1 MGYHRDENMYSVR
14 IKFDKG
20 DKKCKCATWETIF
33 PVSTRLKDE
42 YTNQQNTN
50 CIFKCV
56 DGEVKCNIFGLSCS
70 DYFSESIENY
80 FFQGHSFPFLVD
92 SQKYRASVI
101 KIFVDLAYGFE
112 VEDMNLETIL
122 ELMEFL
128 CSNDKCKESDFE
140 RMILCLCCHA
150 LLDSN
155 IQDDYF
161 AYVMLI
167 MISFE
172 VDIVEKTVAKFAQRP
187 FFKKSALKLEIEKM
201 RATPTDGLHLKF
213 GYFSRISGS
222 ITEWLQSFDITRI
235 DTIEGTED
243 GEKAKIEE
251 FVPPALPPVT
261 PPPSE
266 TEEVTLPVKPTE
278 ENVAKGTEDSVKE
291 VPQKKL
297 PDNKNKPKSKK
308 KKNKSKKSKTEQKA
322 LQVKSPKTEV
332 IEPSKKPEEKSN
344 VQIDKNIN
352 IAKEVTVKKSVQ
364 NKDDSTEETEDIPI
378 TILKAKFPGGA
389 ELPDRLQKLEGQL
402 QSNSDIKLETDKHA
416 IIKKTLEK
424 AEKASNSSSSSSSDS
439 SANEEEVKSEGTNE
453 EKRSKKQTKSKKTK
467 KWERMMTK
475 VIEP

>member
-1 MGYHRDENMYSVR
+1 
-14 IKFDKG
+14 
-20 DKKCKCATWETIF
+20 
-33 PVSTRLKDE
+33 
-42 YTNQQNTN
+42 
-50 CIFKCV
+50 
-56 DGEVKCNIFGLSCS
+56 
-70 DYFSESIENY
+70 
-80 FFQGHSFPFLVD
+80 
-92 SQKYRASVI
+92 
-101 KIFVDLAYGFE
+101 
-112 VEDMNLETIL
+112 
-122 ELMEFL
+122 
-128 CSNDKCKESDFE
+128 
-140 RMILCLCCHA
+140 
-150 LLDSN
+150 
-155 IQDDYF
+155 
-161 AYVMLI
+161 
-167 MISFE
+167 
-172 VDIVEKTVAKFAQRP
+172 
-187 FFKKSALKLEIEKM
+187 M

-278 ENVAKGTEDSVKE
+278 ENVAKGTEDSVKV
-291 VPQKKL
+291 VPQKKF
-297 PDNKNKPKSKK
+297 PDNKNKSKSKK
-308 KKNKSKKSKTEQKA
+308 KKNKSKKSKMEQKA
-322 LQVKSPKTEV
+322 LQVKSPKAEV
-332 IEPSKKPEEKSN
+332 IEPSKKPEEKTN
-344 VQIDKNIN
+344 VQIDQKIK
-352 IAKEVTVKKSVQ
+352 IEKEVTVKKSVQ
-364 NKDDSTEETEDIPI
+364 NKDDSTEKTEDIPI

-402 QSNSDIKLETDKHA
+402 QSNSDMKLETDKHA

-475 VIEP
+475 VIEPEKNPLEKSEPIKEKTGSDETSEIYLQSKKETEKKVKIKKTIRKQSSSSSLPSVKMSSDEEILVYLDLFNDMKIAKVGFQACFYRSILYSLYSIGYT

>member
-1 MGYHRDENMYSVR
+1 
-14 IKFDKG
+14 
-20 DKKCKCATWETIF
+20 
-33 PVSTRLKDE
+33 
-42 YTNQQNTN
+42 
-50 CIFKCV
+50 
-56 DGEVKCNIFGLSCS
+56 
-70 DYFSESIENY
+70 
-80 FFQGHSFPFLVD
+80 
-92 SQKYRASVI
+92 
-101 KIFVDLAYGFE
+101 
-112 VEDMNLETIL
+112 
-122 ELMEFL
+122 
-128 CSNDKCKESDFE
+128 
-140 RMILCLCCHA
+140 
-150 LLDSN
+150 
-155 IQDDYF
+155 
-161 AYVMLI
+161 
-167 MISFE
+167 
-172 VDIVEKTVAKFAQRP
+172 
-187 FFKKSALKLEIEKM
+187 M

-266 TEEVTLPVKPTE
+266 TEEVTRPVKPTE
-278 ENVAKGTEDSVKE
+278 ENVAKGTEDSVME
-291 VPQKKL
+291 VPQKKI
-297 PDNKNKPKSKK
+297 PDNKNKSKSKK
-308 KKNKSKKSKTEQKA
+308 KKNKSKKSKMEQKA
-322 LQVKSPKTEV
+322 LQVKPPKAEG
-332 IEPSKKPEEKSN
+332 IEPSKKPEEKTN
-344 VQIDKNIN
+344 VQIDQKIK
-352 IAKEVTVKKSVQ
+352 IEKEVTVKKSVQ

-402 QSNSDIKLETDKHA
+402 QSNSDMKLETDKHA

-475 VIEP
+475 VIEPEKNPLEKSEPIKEKNGTDEITEIHLQSKKETEKKVKIKKTIRKQSSSSSLPSVKMSSDEEILVYLDLFNDMKIAKVGFQACFYRPLHRLHLVGNDFSEI